1 MISNTQ
7 PPKTKTELIR
17 SLQSKSFDFTV
28 EEIAT
33 STDRQKLTTKI
44 DASIRKSPILSPTKS
59 KEDASRALKTNPER
73 LL

>member
-17 SLQSKSFDFTV
+17 SLQSKNFDFTV

-33 STDRQKLTTKI
+33 PTDRQKLTSKI
-44 DASIRKSPILSPTKS
+44 DASIRKSPVSVIIIKD
-59 KEDASRALKTNPER
+59 K
-73 LL
+73 